1 MVTVKV
7 NDERIK
13 IPERFR
19 LEEWTKLQQW
29 DFDNPKHWPIIIE
42 TVTGLDRNLISDA
55 EEESLILFMGFIISA
70 MNKRQATS
78 MKNLHDLNFGQFID
92 LDCFIS
98 LGIDKYMDK
107 MLEILEVET
116 PWATEALWA
125 IEQFIMFRQ
134 SVYRKYKDLFGLED
148 TDFDADAD
156 LEPVDPMAVSRG
168 WYALIVDL
176 ANNDL
181 LRLDRVTEEP
191 LEKTLTF
198 LQLKKEKALKEAQ
211 EMRKTKQIKR

>member
-7 NDERIK
+7 NEDK
-13 IPERFR
+13 VQIPDRFT
-19 LEEWTKLQQW
+19 LEEWTRLQVW
-29 DFDNPKHWPIIIE
+29 DFDNPKHWPSIIE
-42 TVTGLDRNLISDA
+42 SVTGVSADLLREA
-55 EEESLILFMGFIISA
+55 EEESLILFIGFIVSA
-70 MNKRQATS
+70 MNKRQPTS
-78 MKNLHDLNFGQFID
+78 SKNLQDIKFGEFID

-148 TDFDADAD
+148 RDFEGDAD

-168 WYALIVDL
+168 WYAIIVDL

-181 LRLDRVTEEP
+181 LRLDAVTEEP
-191 LEKTLTF
+191 LEKALTF
-198 LQLKKEKALKEAQ
+198 LQLKKEKAIKEAQ
-211 EMRKTKQIKR
+211 EIRKIKQTQR